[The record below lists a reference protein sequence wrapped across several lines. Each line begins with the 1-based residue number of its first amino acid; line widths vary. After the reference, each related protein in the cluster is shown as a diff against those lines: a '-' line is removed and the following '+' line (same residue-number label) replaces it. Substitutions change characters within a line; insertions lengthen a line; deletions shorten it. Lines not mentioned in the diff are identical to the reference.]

1 MKTKNLFSIFSSVII
16 FFLLFSIE
24 GKCQNFGIPHA
35 GATLSS
41 FNKSDLQLELGVMSM
56 KQTYDDLFFPE
67 INTTQNFHLSVGG
80 SPLKHLDLKAFYSS
94 VKREGDRTFSKL
106 NHESYL
112 YGFEVGGYYNLK
124 YEFRQKEKNSF
135 TETKSNPLFV
145 NIAIG
150 SNWGNEQLDLENSF
164 GIDNSI
170 NLNFQKKY
178 VHFGI
183 HWKRERFGF
192 SFFYRLGNMV
202 YLKGISD
209 GQSSDRSLNIQR
221 EILEDKSHHFT
232 NFTFRGEYGLKWI
245 KLYGQ
250 ITQEQIPNLEV
261 GPFSVINFG
270 IVINAR
276 HFKNIFSTKSD

>member
-1 MKTKNLFSIFSSVII
+1 
-16 FFLLFSIE
+16 
-24 GKCQNFGIPHA
+24 
-35 GATLSS
+35 
-41 FNKSDLQLELGVMSM
+41 
-56 KQTYDDLFFPE
+56 
-67 INTTQNFHLSVGG
+67 
-80 SPLKHLDLKAFYSS
+80 
-94 VKREGDRTFSKL
+94 
-106 NHESYL
+106 
-112 YGFEVGGYYNLK
+112 
-124 YEFRQKEKNSF
+124 
-135 TETKSNPLFV
+135 
-145 NIAIG
+145 
-150 SNWGNEQLDLENSF
+150 
-164 GIDNSI
+164 
-170 NLNFQKKY
+170 
-178 VHFGI
+178 
-183 HWKRERFGF
+183 
-192 SFFYRLGNMV
+192 MV